1 MTKLTAYQ
9 NHYQDLILQ
18 YSKNTSEDI
27 LYQCSELGKQFAKIG
42 VASDEIVHF
51 HHHAITSVSSQ
62 LGKQAILDANDMLI
76 ELALHQK
83 LSLER
88 EISAH
93 QKVMLEIERKKFTE
107 QSIISAFPD
116 IIIKLSPRFELVDAN
131 GHFFTIFGYKKLSET
146 NLKSLFQCPDAIMGA
161 MIKSLSSGMRE
172 SLTENIV
179 LADGQICPSQISI
192 LSLMDSNCNKDGMLL
207 IIRDLRESIDSEK
220 RIIMAKQMV
229 FNVIETIPQRI
240 YWLATDGKML
250 GCNSYFLADIGYSSL
265 DHALN
270 GLQYDARYED
280 IFLDK
285 SVANSIISNQL
296 PAYDCERDIVNALGE
311 SITIHEKAVPLK
323 TVSGEIYGVICCYDD
338 VTEIKQEQIKNQQL
352 TQQLNQSQRLESI
365 GKLSS
370 SIAHDFNNMLSVI
383 LGYSQLLARFLS
395 TDEQASAY
403 EYVSHIISASE
414 KAKHLTAKLLSF
426 SKRDIQKLEIIEL
439 CQYLRDVLSTY
450 KTIIGEDTQINLS
463 VTDDCYIRADRTQ
476 LHQAL
481 LNLLVNARDAISDND
496 AQQEK
501 TIEVSLTISHNTK
514 DSDHQTVLMSVT
526 DNGCGIAEDKLEYI
540 FDPFYSTK
548 KDLGTGLG
556 LSTIY
561 GIVEQNKADIKVTSQ
576 IGQGTTFS
584 IYWPLCDSSA
594 VLVEA
599 KPQTTPAV
607 PAATNK
613 HSGVIYVVED
623 EHGVRLL
630 MQALLEDAGY
640 EVYVFENGSEL
651 INAMS
656 NMPLAPDLLITDLI
670 LSEQLNGK
678 LLAEQFNQ
686 KFPTVPVLY
695 VSGYSHE
702 LVSKRGIILSDINF
716 LKKPFE
722 IDELINTVSTS
733 ISSANAAFYK
743 HNPTPLEHD
752 VSN

>member
-476 LHQAL
+476 LDQVL

-599 KPQTTPAV
+599 KPQTTPTV